1 MAGTRWPPEPG
12 ETVGIERANA
22 ALRDFDSQ
30 IARVGDSVIR
40 TISRRY
46 PGMKVH
52 RKRVKPAWLAA
63 EVRDD
68 VRRGV
73 VVEVIDFMDTNGNV
87 RVIGIS
93 LGWDSRLH
101 VPRPLPWE

>member
-12 ETVGIERANA
+12 ETVGIARSARA
-22 ALRDFDSQ
+22 LLDFDAR
-30 IARVGDSVIR
+30 ITRVGDSVIR

-46 PGMKVH
+46 PGMKVN

-68 VRRGV
+68 VRGGV
-73 VVEVIDFMDTNGNV
+73 VVEVIDYTDSNGNI
-87 RVIGIS
+87 RVIGVS